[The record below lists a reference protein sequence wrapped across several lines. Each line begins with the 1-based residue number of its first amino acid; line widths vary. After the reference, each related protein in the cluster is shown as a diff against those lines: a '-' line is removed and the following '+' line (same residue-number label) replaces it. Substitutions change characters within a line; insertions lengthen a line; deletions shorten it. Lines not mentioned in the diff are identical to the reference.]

1 MSGVISSGNAIVD
14 AMGRIDIVGD
24 LLPLSWLKEI
34 TYENGRPDYIGA
46 VILADL
52 VYWYRPSIISDE
64 EGGSVRWKKK
74 FNSDLV
80 QMGYRQIQRRF
91 NLSRDQAKNA
101 IRRLEERGLIKRH
114 FRNVEE
120 RGRLCNNVMYIEI
133 NPEKIAEITYR
144 INDKE
149 DETEDVCGYIQIPMG
164 IYPHRVEDE
173 TTEAGDSV
181 HTPEG
186 IEPQTNTKNITE
198 ITKKDYPYI
207 TQIKEQFKD
216 QIDYDVLL
224 IDYPFHK
231 GQINEIVDIATEVL
245 TSKKETIKVNGE
257 NRPAEYV
264 KERYRKLDMGSIGY
278 VLTSLS
284 EYKNGATNIRA
295 FLITTLF
302 NAASTVDT
310 HMGVKVNHDL
320 AVNA

>member
-52 VYWYRPSIISDE
+52 VYWYRHSIISDE

-133 NPEKIAEITYR
+133 NPS
-144 INDKE
+144 N
-149 DETEDVCGYIQIPMG
+149 IQISF
-164 IYPHRVEDE
+164 HRQDL
-173 TTEAGDSV
+173 
-181 HTPEG
+181 
-186 IEPQTNTKNITE
+186 E
-198 ITKKDYPYI
+198 ICVSFF
-207 TQIKEQFKD
+207 QSSRHLLLQFSSC
-216 QIDYDVLL
+216 
-224 IDYPFHK
+224 
-231 GQINEIVDIATEVL
+231 L
-245 TSKKETIKVNGE
+245 TSFSSRVHS
-257 NRPAEYV
+257 P
-264 KERYRKLDMGSIGY
+264 
-278 VLTSLS
+278 
-284 EYKNGATNIRA
+284 
-295 FLITTLF
+295 
-302 NAASTVDT
+302 
-310 HMGVKVNHDL
+310 HD
-320 AVNA
+320 N